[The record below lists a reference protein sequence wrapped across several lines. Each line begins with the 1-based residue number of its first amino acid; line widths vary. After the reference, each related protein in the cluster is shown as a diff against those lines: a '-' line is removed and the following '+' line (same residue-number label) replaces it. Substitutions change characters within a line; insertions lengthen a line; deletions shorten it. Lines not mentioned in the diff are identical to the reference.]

1 MIKKNEDLKQE
12 AYKIALSFKKS
23 DLVKEVI
30 YATLEKLGF
39 PKDVANEVA
48 NNIVVQRNSKN
59 GVFNYNKL
67 AVYTSIIGLALASL
81 VFVISGSFSKS
92 FYLFFS
98 IIGITFLFQA
108 ITSKD

>member
-30 YATLEKLGF
+30 YAKLEKLGF
-39 PKDVANEVA
+39 PKDIANEVA
-48 NNIVVQRNSKN
+48 NNIVIHRNSKN
-59 GVFNYNKL
+59 EVFNYNKF
-67 AVYTSIIGLALASL
+67 AVYTSIVGLVLASS
-81 VFVISGSFSKS
+81 VFAISGSFSKS
-92 FYLFFS
+92 FYFFFS
-98 IIGITFLFQA
+98 VIGTAFLFQA